1 MSLNVTDTVKST
13 FGSLKTETGMKVL
26 GLMFAVQLV
35 NMAASMMLE
44 MGAMAS
50 VAGGV
55 LTFAAAIAGI
65 VITVGALRSFDTETI
80 SREQYTENLLWPVI
94 RLTGANVVTTILAYG
109 IAVVALLPAVL
120 AAVALGAGTSVGT
133 GALAGAGLPVA
144 LLGVAGFIAGIAA
157 FLYIFLTLVVSM
169 PMVAADD
176 RRMFEALDKS
186 IQRTKGSKFSMF
198 LSILPIGVVYLIGV
212 GIIIALAPSP
222 GGSLSAPFAVA
233 ASVVSSLVA
242 VLMYSLLNQY
252 HQRLP

>member
-1 MSLNVTDTVKST
+1 VSLNVTDTVKST
-13 FGSLKTETGMKVL
+13 FGSLKTETGIKVL

-35 NMAASMMLE
+35 NMASSMMLE
-44 MGAMAS
+44 MGTMAA

-65 VITVGALRSFDTETI
+65 VVTVGALRSFDAGILE
-80 SREQYTENLLWPVI
+80 REQYTENLLWPVI
-94 RLTGANVVTTILAYG
+94 RLTGANLVSTILAYG
-109 IAVVALLPAVL
+109 IAFTAFIPAL
-120 AAVALGAGTSVGT
+120 AAAVVVGGASLST
-133 GALAGAGLPVA
+133 GALGGAGIPVA
-144 LLGVAGFIAGIAA
+144 LLGIAGLFAGIGL

-186 IQRTKGSKFSMF
+186 IKRTKGNKFSMF

-212 GIIIALAPSP
+212 GLIVALAPSA

-233 ASVVSSLVA
+233 ASAVSSVVA
-242 VLMYSLLNQY
+242 VLMYSLLNEY